1 MPPYEVRVGMECH
14 AELLTESKMFC
25 ACKNAFGG
33 EPNTRTCPVCLGLPG
48 SLPVFNEKAVEHVVR
63 TALALHCDISLVSVF
78 HRKNYFYPDLP
89 KGYQI
94 SQYGNTPIGTNG
106 YLEIEKPDGTLK
118 KIHITRV
125 HLEEDTGKSIHSD
138 GAGYS
143 VMDYNR
149 SGVPLMEI
157 VTAFPPDI
165 ESAEE
170 ARLYAESLRSVLLY
184 LGVSDGRMEQGSL
197 RAEPNPSVRPIGSD
211 KFGTKTELKNLN
223 SFRAV
228 QRGIEYEAK
237 RQAEVIESGGKVV
250 QATFGWD
257 DEKGVTVLQRLKEV
271 EQEYRYFPEPDLI
284 PLTFDPDDI
293 ERLRHALPEL
303 PLARKRRLTEQ
314 YGLPPADAAQIV
326 NDRALAAYYEAAAKN
341 AKDPKVVA
349 NWLLGD
355 LTRLANAAG
364 IPVHA
369 SPVPPQ
375 NLAELVAL
383 IDGGAITGKI
393 AKTVIEAMFAGGK
406 TAAEVIKE
414 QGLTVQGVDEVA
426 GIVEK
431 IVAANPDVVA
441 KIKAG
446 RTKASAFWLGR

>member
-1 MPPYEVRVGMECH
+1 
-14 AELLTESKMFC
+14 
-25 ACKNAFGG
+25 
-33 EPNTRTCPVCLGLPG
+33 
-48 SLPVFNEKAVEHVVR
+48 
-63 TALALHCDISLVSVF
+63 
-78 HRKNYFYPDLP
+78 
-89 KGYQI
+89 
-94 SQYGNTPIGTNG
+94 
-106 YLEIEKPDGTLK
+106 
-118 KIHITRV
+118 
-125 HLEEDTGKSIHSD
+125 
-138 GAGYS
+138 
-143 VMDYNR
+143 
-149 SGVPLMEI
+149 MEI

-197 RAEPNPSVRPIGSD
+197 RAEPNPSVCPVGSD
-211 KFGTKTELKNLN
+211 VYGTKTELKNLN

-228 QRGIEYEAK
+228 QRGVEYEAK

-326 NDRALAAYYEAAAKN
+326 NERALADYYEAAVKDAR
-341 AKDPKVVA
+341 DPKTVA

-364 IPVHA
+364 VPVYA

-375 NLAELVAL
+375 NLAELVAA

-414 QGLTVQGVDEVA
+414 QGLTVQGADEVA

-446 RTKASAFWLGR
+446 ADKSIGFLVGQVMKEAKGRAKPDDVNRLLKDALDRVP